1 MIMKKQKQNLL
12 AKFVRALGFYLFATG
27 AVFAHHSFPATYVMD
42 ETATI
47 EGTMVQ
53 FLFRNPHSFVHV
65 MVSDKETGESQ
76 LWAVEWGGASALA
89 GSVDRSS
96 LKPGDQVRI
105 SGQPGRN
112 PEDHRIRM
120 QSLEVIDG
128 DFVWEG
134 DFD

>member
-1 MIMKKQKQNLL
+1 MMKQKKQNLL
-12 AKFVRALGFYLFATG
+12 TACVLSLGFTLLATG
-27 AVFAHHSFPATYVMD
+27 AVYAHHSFPATYVMD
-42 ETATI
+42 AEQSI

-65 MVSDKETGESQ
+65 MVTDEETGTNQ
-76 LWAVEWGGASALA
+76 RWAVEWGGASALA

-112 PEDHRIRM
+112 PEDHRLRM
-120 QSLEVIDG
+120 VSLEVIDG
-128 DFVWEG
+128 DFMWNG
-134 DFD
+134 DFE

>member
-1 MIMKKQKQNLL
+1 MKKQKQNLL

>member
-1 MIMKKQKQNLL
+1 MKQRKHNLL
-12 AKFVRALGFYLFATG
+12 TAFVLSLGFTLFAIG
-27 AVFAHHSFPATYVMD
+27 AVNAHHSFPATYIMD
-42 ETATI
+42 QEQTI

-65 MVSDKETGESQ
+65 MVSDEETGENQ
-76 LWAVEWGGASALA
+76 RWAVEWGGASALA

-120 QSLEVIDG
+120 VSLEVVDG

>member
-1 MIMKKQKQNLL
+1 VQQDKPNLL
-12 AKFVRALGFYLFATG
+12 TAFILSLGLSLFAIGT
-27 AVFAHHSFPATYVMD
+27 VNAHHSFPATYVMD
-42 ETATI
+42 EEQTI

-65 MVSDKETGESQ
+65 MVTDEETGENQ
-76 LWAVEWGGASALA
+76 RWAVEWGGASALA

-112 PEDHRIRM
+112 PEDHRLRM

-128 DFVWEG
+128 DFEWNG

>member
-1 MIMKKQKQNLL
+1 MKKQKQNLL
-12 AKFVRALGFYLFATG
+12 AKFVRSLGFYLFATG

-76 LWAVEWGGASALA
+76 RWAVEWGGASALA

-96 LKPGDQVRI
+96 LKPGDLVRI

-128 DFVWEG
+128 DFIWEG

>member
-1 MIMKKQKQNLL
+1 MEPLSPSGIVASLSTK
-12 AKFVRALGFYLFATG
+12 RA
-27 AVFAHHSFPATYVMD
+27 
-42 ETATI
+42 
-47 EGTMVQ
+47 
-53 FLFRNPHSFVHV
+53 NSFVHV
-65 MVSDKETGESQ
+65 MVSDEETGENQ
-76 LWAVEWGGASALA
+76 RWAVEWGGASALA

-112 PEDHRIRM
+112 PEDHRLRM

>member
-1 MIMKKQKQNLL
+1 MKQRNQNILT
-12 AKFVRALGFYLFATG
+12 AFVLSLGFTLFASG
-27 AVFAHHSFPATYVMD
+27 AVYAHHSFPATYIMD
-42 ETATI
+42 ETDTI
-47 EGTMVQ
+47 EGVMVQ

-65 MVSDKETGESQ
+65 MVTDEETGENQ
-76 LWAVEWGGASALA
+76 RWAVEWGGASALA

-96 LKPGDQVRI
+96 LKPGDRVRI

-112 PEDHRIRM
+112 PEDHRLRM

-128 DFVWEG
+128 DFQWSG

>member
-1 MIMKKQKQNLL
+1 MKQRKPYLL
-12 AKFVRALGFYLFATG
+12 NAFILSLAFTFFGVGALN
-27 AVFAHHSFPATYVMD
+27 AHHSFPATYVMD
-42 ETATI
+42 QEQTI

-65 MVSDKETGESQ
+65 MVTDEETGANQ
-76 LWAVEWGGASALA
+76 RWAVEWGGASALA

-112 PEDHRIRM
+112 PEDHRLRM
-120 QSLEVIDG
+120 QKLEVIDG
-128 DFVWEG
+128 DFQWDG
-134 DFD
+134 DFE

>member
-1 MIMKKQKQNLL
+1 MKKSKQNLFTT
-12 AKFVRALGFYLFATG
+12 FVLSLGFSLCATG

-42 ETATI
+42 ETAII

-65 MVSDKETGESQ
+65 MVTDEETGQ
-76 LWAVEWGGASALA
+76 NQRWAVEWGGASALA
-89 GSVDRSS
+89 GSVDRAS

-112 PEDHRIRM
+112 PEDHRLRM

-128 DFVWEG
+128 DFEWSG

>member
-1 MIMKKQKQNLL
+1 MKKNVFSKLVVSIGIFLL
-12 AKFVRALGFYLFATG
+12 TSA
-27 AVFAHHSFPATYVMD
+27 AVYAHHSFPATYIMD
-42 ETATI
+42 QEQTI

-65 MVSDKETGESQ
+65 MVTDEETGSNQ
-76 LWAVEWGGASALA
+76 RWAVEWGGASALA

-112 PEDHRIRM
+112 PEDHRLRM
-120 QSLEVIDG
+120 QKLEVIDG
-128 DFVWEG
+128 DFAWDG
-134 DFD
+134 DFE

>member
-1 MIMKKQKQNLL
+1 MKQRKQNLL
-12 AKFVRALGFYLFATG
+12 TAFVLSLGFTLFAVG
-27 AVFAHHSFPATYVMD
+27 AGTAHHSFPATYVMD
-42 ETATI
+42 ETQTI

-65 MVSDKETGESQ
+65 MVSDEETGENQ
-76 LWAVEWGGASALA
+76 RWAVEWGGASALS

-112 PEDHRIRM
+112 PEDHRLRM